1 MVPGMKPRAHRSPGS
16 RRRAA
21 KEQGAMTDS
30 YRALCSD
37 SYVNMKLSVKL
48 ELPRGRDTVLEMFER
63 VRKQYPGMGTF
74 RRYREELALESP
86 QTDLPHR
93 WLAVRSN
100 TVRSGSVNAPTLDAA
115 YGLHRL
121 VLESAPFYLNVSPL
135 DVDYVE
141 LLYGFDLSASGNH
154 DSIVF
159 DALWAGSPMARLL
172 EGDDARPIDCQPL
185 IGVSFGSRAD
195 VEVYFEVKTRAGSTH
210 GAPRDPEHAHDPIS
224 VYLTLRKFGA
234 VQDLKDLPAVL
245 SKLSSRGE
253 ELVESSVVPTL
264 LVPLRD
270 AIASG
275 GR

>member
-1 MVPGMKPRAHRSPGS
+1 
-16 RRRAA
+16 
-21 KEQGAMTDS
+21 MTDS

-37 SYVNMKLSVKL
+37 SYVNLKLSVKM
-48 ELPRGRDTVLEMFER
+48 ELPRGRETVLEMFER

-86 QTDLPHR
+86 QSDQPHR

-100 TVRSGSVNAPTLDAA
+100 HIRSGSVNAPNFEAA

-121 VLESAPFYLNVSPL
+121 VLEAAPYYMSVSPL

-141 LLYGFDLSASGNH
+141 LLYGFDLMASGNH

-159 DALWAGSPMARLL
+159 EALWAGSPMARLL
-172 EGDDARPIDCQPL
+172 EAQDARAIDCQPL

-195 VEVYFEVKTRAGSTH
+195 MEVFFEVKTRASGHSV
-210 GAPRDPEHAHDPIS
+210 PRDPERAEDPIS

-234 VQDLKDLPAVL
+234 VQDLKELPGVL
-245 SKLSSRGE
+245 ARLATRGE
-253 ELVESSVVPTL
+253 ELVESCVVPTL
-264 LVPLRD
+264 LVPLRH

-275 GR
+275 GS